1 MLVCSTIHRAEYPVS
16 DVVFWSFVFGIP
28 HALYPLLLT
37 AQLSRLFHLCTH
49 RVTCFRRQ
57 FELKLHDD
65 ADSLWNEL
73 LVLRSDID
81 QLSGE

>member
-1 MLVCSTIHRAEYPVS
+1 MS

-37 AQLSRLFHLCTH
+37 TQLSRLFHLSTH
-49 RVTCFRRQ
+49 RVACFRRK
-57 FELKLHDD
+57 FEHNLHID

-73 LVLRSDID
+73 LVLRSDIE
-81 QLSGE
+81 LHSGEPYAVLLSLPMQY